1 MIRGLYSAAAGVL
14 TQQKALDVIS
24 NNIANAST
32 AGYKSQSTAESSFGE
47 HMLNRMTALEG
58 EAKKNIGPDAYMTVN
73 SSQYTDYTQGS
84 IERTERPV
92 DMAINGEGFFLV
104 ESETYGPVLT
114 RNGQFEIDS
123 DGELYLP
130 GVGKVLNDG
139 EDTIS
144 LESSNFT
151 VSPTG
156 VIYDAAGEEVDSLY
170 IVKPSED
177 TVLTSVGPGVFQC
190 GEDGGYDQVDTGA
203 YSVLQ
208 GMLEKSNINMAEE
221 MSRII
226 AGQNHYNSCTQI
238 IKMYDKINDLTVN
251 QIGRIG

>member
-1 MIRGLYSAAAGVL
+1 MVRGFYAAAAGVF
-14 TQQKALDVIS
+14 TQQKALNVIS

-32 AGYKSQSTAESSFGE
+32 AGFKSQATIESSFGG
-47 HMLNRMTALEG
+47 HLINRMSELESV
-58 EAKKNIGPDAYMTVN
+58 AKKNIGPWSYITVN
-73 SSQYTDYTQGS
+73 GSEYTDYSQGTLES
-84 IERTERPV
+84 TGRPV
-92 DMAINGEGFFLV
+92 DMAINGDGFFLA

-139 EDTIS
+139 ESTIS
-144 LESSNFT
+144 LESGNFT
-151 VSPTG
+151 VSPNGTIFVDG
-156 VIYDAAGEEVDSLY
+156 DEADSLY
-170 IVKPSED
+170 VVRPAEE
-177 TVLTSVGPGVFQC
+177 TVLRSVGNGVFQI
-190 GEDGGYDQVDTGA
+190 EEGGSYDQAEEGT

-208 GMLEKSNINMAEE
+208 GMLEKSNINMAQE
-221 MSRII
+221 MSRLI

-238 IKMYDKINDLTVN
+238 IKMYDRINELTVN